1 MWACRRVGS
10 HDALAIRCVRAVGG
24 GRAGGWLIY
33 PSVPRH
39 GAVSE
44 VGNPFTDPIR
54 PGRALD
60 WTGLVDSG
68 TRVGGQAKTRRDR
81 IYGVGTSCLSRR
93 WNLDAQ
99 TNSVGVYLSTLRC
112 ADTPNTSRIY
122 RKPLSFFSYSI
133 RHAKSKR

>member
-44 VGNPFTDPIR
+44 VENPFRSD
-54 PGRALD
+54 RAGH

-68 TRVGGQAKTRRDR
+68 TRGRRTGEDTAR
-81 IYGVGTSCLSRR
+81 SDLRRCLSRR
-93 WNLDAQ
+93 WESGRPDKLGVQTTQISRVFTDNLFLLLF
-99 TNSVGVYLSTLRC
+99 YST
-112 ADTPNTSRIY
+112 
-122 RKPLSFFSYSI
+122 
-133 RHAKSKR
+133 RHAKFEALAAPG